1 MILKIAAVSSIIG
14 VILNIVLAYVLF
26 PFATPEQIKPPNGAQ
41 NLPFMSQFMHMIV
54 HHKQV
59 LFTSFATK
67 LNRQALDIF
76 IVTTTA
82 FAIIKNIAN
91 DVKVFV
97 CFDTHT
103 KSSQNSID

>member
-1 MILKIAAVSSIIG
+1 MQKNTENMSMILKIAAVSSIIG

-59 LFTSFATK
+59 LFTSSLIVAIVVGLSVVLATMSLAPYNCTNK
-67 LNRQALDIF
+67 YFFLKRPKF
-76 IVTTTA
+76 
-82 FAIIKNIAN
+82 
-91 DVKVFV
+91 
-97 CFDTHT
+97 
-103 KSSQNSID
+103 